1 MQQLNQKVTN
11 ATKWSSVTEVIARLV
26 APITTI
32 ILARLLTPEA
42 FGVLA
47 TVTMIVSFAQIFT
60 DAGFNK
66 YIIQHEFDNDKEK
79 YESTTVAFWT
89 NLFVSLLLWG
99 GIILFAEPLAIAV
112 GNPGLGHVII
122 VACVSIPLAAF
133 SSIQMSLFKRD
144 FDFKTLFFV
153 RMAGIVIPLAVTV
166 PLAFIFRNYWALII
180 GTIALN
186 LSNAILLTIKSK
198 WKPKWFYSIEKLKKM
213 FSFSAWTMIESI
225 SIWLTGYIGIFI
237 IGIKLNEYYLGLYK
251 TSITTVGQIM
261 GLIIAATTPILFSSL
276 SRLQKDDNAFKE
288 MFFKFQ
294 KTVSLLVMPLGV
306 GIFVFSDFITKIVLG
321 NQWTEAAGFIG
332 IWALMSSLTIVL
344 SHFSSEVYR
353 AKGKPKLSVMAQFL
367 HLIVLVPALLISVK
381 YSFEVLYYTR
391 SLIRLELIIVNLII
405 LNKIIKISPLKMI
418 KNIIPSLLSSLLM
431 GLIGIVL
438 ITLSSSII
446 WTFFS
451 IIICTGIYMLI
462 VYNFPGERKIMLQIK
477 AQVLTKIKK

>member
-144 FDFKTLFFV
+144 FDFKMLRFRLLLFL
-153 RMAGIVIPLAVTV
+153 R
-166 PLAFIFRNYWALII
+166 II
-180 GTIALN
+180 G
-186 LSNAILLTIKSK
+186 
-198 WKPKWFYSIEKLKKM
+198 
-213 FSFSAWTMIESI
+213 
-225 SIWLTGYIGIFI
+225 
-237 IGIKLNEYYLGLYK
+237 
-251 TSITTVGQIM
+251 
-261 GLIIAATTPILFSSL
+261 
-276 SRLQKDDNAFKE
+276 R
-288 MFFKFQ
+288 
-294 KTVSLLVMPLGV
+294 
-306 GIFVFSDFITKIVLG
+306 
-321 NQWTEAAGFIG
+321 
-332 IWALMSSLTIVL
+332 
-344 SHFSSEVYR
+344 
-353 AKGKPKLSVMAQFL
+353 
-367 HLIVLVPALLISVK
+367 
-381 YSFEVLYYTR
+381 
-391 SLIRLELIIVNLII
+391 
-405 LNKIIKISPLKMI
+405 
-418 KNIIPSLLSSLLM
+418 
-431 GLIGIVL
+431 
-438 ITLSSSII
+438 
-446 WTFFS
+446 
-451 IIICTGIYMLI
+451 
-462 VYNFPGERKIMLQIK
+462 
-477 AQVLTKIKK
+477 

>member
-166 PLAFIFRNYWALII
+166 PLAFIFKNYWALII

-198 WKPKWFYSIEKLKKM
+198 WKPKHFNLVNWIYWHFYY
-213 FSFSAWTMIESI
+213 W
-225 SIWLTGYIGIFI
+225 
-237 IGIKLNEYYLGLYK
+237 N
-251 TSITTVGQIM
+251 
-261 GLIIAATTPILFSSL
+261 
-276 SRLQKDDNAFKE
+276 
-288 MFFKFQ
+288 
-294 KTVSLLVMPLGV
+294 
-306 GIFVFSDFITKIVLG
+306 
-321 NQWTEAAGFIG
+321 
-332 IWALMSSLTIVL
+332 
-344 SHFSSEVYR
+344 
-353 AKGKPKLSVMAQFL
+353 
-367 HLIVLVPALLISVK
+367 
-381 YSFEVLYYTR
+381 
-391 SLIRLELIIVNLII
+391 
-405 LNKIIKISPLKMI
+405 
-418 KNIIPSLLSSLLM
+418 
-431 GLIGIVL
+431 
-438 ITLSSSII
+438 
-446 WTFFS
+446 
-451 IIICTGIYMLI
+451 
-462 VYNFPGERKIMLQIK
+462 
-477 AQVLTKIKK
+477 